1 MIDTMLNEAH
11 AISNPLMLHIP
22 TEDHFVDHAA
32 QQKIHEA
39 LDPNPKVTLHD
50 YPGLDHGFAATSGNR
65 RDEEGTNLADGRP
78 RAFFAGPLDCAPTRS
93 SQPGPPIMRPAATRR
108 RSGPCAPGS
117 RVSPR

>member
-1 MIDTMLNEAH
+1 MIRRPPRATRTDTLFPYTTLFRSNA
-11 AISNPLMLHIP
+11 NPLMLHIP

-65 RDEEGTNLADGRP
+65 RDEEGAKLADGRT
-78 RAFFAGPLDCAPTRS
+78 RAFFAGTLA
-93 SQPGPPIMRPAATRR
+93 
-108 RSGPCAPGS
+108 
-117 RVSPR
+117 

>member
-1 MIDTMLNEAH
+1 
-11 AISNPLMLHIP
+11 MLHIP

-65 RDEEGTNLADGRP
+65 RDEEGAKLADGRT
-78 RAFFAGPLDCAPTRS
+78 RASFAGTCALAPTRGSPS
-93 SQPGPPIMRPAATRR
+93 SEARR
-108 RSGPCAPGS
+108 VGKEWGS
-117 RVSPR
+117 PSSSRRYPEH

>member
-22 TEDHFVDHAA
+22 SEDHFVAHAA

-50 YPGLDHGFAATSGNR
+50 YHGLDPGFEATSGDR
-65 RDEEGTNLADGRP
+65 RDAEGATLADGRT
-78 RAFFAGPLDCAPTRS
+78 RAFFAGTFAC
-93 SQPGPPIMRPAATRR
+93 ATRIGR
-108 RSGPCAPGS
+108 ASCRA
-117 RVSPR
+117 RVCQVV